1 MSDITNTYAVVEAG
15 EEHPGDILPTEQA
28 ALDRDVTVDPGA
40 SVRGSVHGASVTVE
54 EDATVGGVVMATN
67 DVTVDGG
74 TVGGEVGTPGSV
86 EATGAR
92 LNGGATGHHVS
103 LTDCVV
109 LGSVVGESVE
119 LTDCLVLGVVG
130 ARERL
135 EVTES
140 TCYTLNATGR
150 TELSGVDLVL
160 PQALVG
166 SSLTMAGSVRV
177 VGLRSD
183 PVVLTETD
191 HVEQEGRHY
200 LTLAHRLLNLER
212 VEGRL
217 ETLESTLERVLVSED
232 LADAPRDRLLAEFD
246 LATA

>member
-1 MSDITNTYAVVEAG
+1 MTDITNTYAVVGAD
-15 EEHPGDILPTEQA
+15 EEHPGDLLPTDQA
-28 ALDRDVTVDPGA
+28 ALERDVTLDPGA
-40 SVRGSVHGASVTVE
+40 SVRGSVHGASVTVG
-54 EDATVGGVVMATN
+54 EDASVGGVVMAGK
-67 DVTVDGG
+67 DVTVAGG
-74 TVGGEVGTPGSV
+74 TVGGEVGTPGRV
-86 EATGAR
+86 EATDAR
-92 LNGGATGHHVS
+92 LNGGVTGHHVT

-135 EVTES
+135 EVTDS

-150 TELSGVDLVL
+150 TELSSVDLVL

-183 PVVLTETD
+183 PVPLAEGD

-212 VEGRL
+212 VEARL
-217 ETLESTLERVLVSED
+217 ETLESTLERVLVSEE
-232 LADAPRDRLLAEFD
+232 LADAPRDELLAEFD
-246 LATA
+246 LAAA